1 MGTRFSQFLASFKSR
16 RIDPL
21 HCSLCHSER
30 VLPISLICGH
40 QFCSY
45 CLMQW
50 KQTNQKCPICHRMIE
65 ENEESSTNEII
76 IRALTE
82 KCMSPELRAKFQTI
96 FFGEGESIHK
106 AYSGFI
112 HSFLYIPTSE
122 IKPILDQIEELLKLK
137 IYESRPCLLFGCSFG
152 SMQQF
157 HELCDL
163 FQNPALNDGVYWSVF
178 LQPITDQDVSTMDLG
193 KGFIQ
198 DLLSIDR
205 RKLLCI
211 NSIVFIW
218 RKYPNFK
225 LQRVTDAISNM
236 DDEKYESFRTKVIS
250 SRMSN
255 WSDCYLFQQIFNEKE
270 RLNCLKR
277 LLCDVYPRSID
288 LTTFKGRITLFD
300 FFRPMTLL
308 EIQLFGEDVEGMNEL
323 TDTSIQKL
331 VDMAANV

>member
-1 MGTRFSQFLASFKSR
+1 MSEVVHLPNDSMVNVVGYVVFAPTPFQFSTEWVHASLSSQLHSNQDVQALSIVVGLIIDLKHSSLSFGASVAHFPHLWTSILQLLSDAMETSWYQIRFAK
-16 RIDPL
+16 
-21 HCSLCHSER
+21 
-30 VLPISLICGH
+30 V
-40 QFCSY
+40 
-45 CLMQW
+45 
-50 KQTNQKCPICHRMIE
+50 QTNQKCPICHRMIE
-65 ENEESSTNEII
+65 ENEESSVFCKVFLSLQTNEII

-112 HSFLYIPTSE
+112 HSFLYIPTSVWICRRVDKQE

-236 DDEKYESFRTKVIS
+236 DDEVGMIQSCEIEIRVLQNKGDQQ
-250 SRMSN
+250 SN
-255 WSDCYLFQQIFNEKE
+255 ECW
-270 RLNCLKR
+270 
-277 LLCDVYPRSID
+277 
-288 LTTFKGRITLFD
+288 T
-300 FFRPMTLL
+300 
-308 EIQLFGEDVEGMNEL
+308 
-323 TDTSIQKL
+323 
-331 VDMAANV
+331 